1 MGRFFIYQAA
11 IIFLLMIA
19 RPLRGLGN
27 GDIRLVAVSD
37 TVPNAPKPPEKQQEK
52 AKKVPDII
60 KEVPKTRRQLKPA
73 PIPTPIPVKPIK
85 VIKPKVLKRVTGMIR

>member
-11 IIFLLMIA
+11 IIFLLMMA

-37 TVPNAPKPPEKQQEK
+37 TVPNTPKPPEKQKET

-60 KEVPKTRRQLKPA
+60 KEVPKTRRQLKPV
-73 PIPTPIPVKPIK
+73 PIPVKPIK